1 MWLLTVAYFGQNV
14 SGYGL
19 VFFLPLIVKGL
30 GVSTNWIGLV
40 SALPY
45 LCAFVA
51 MIAGAGIPTSRA
63 SGPGTWPA
71 RAWWPRR
78 GWRLHRHR
86 RRSSGHDD
94 GRADASH

>member
-14 SGYGL
+14 AGYGL

-30 GVSTNWIGLV
+30 GVSTDWIGLV

-45 LCAFVA
+45 LFAFVA
-51 MIAGAGIPTSRA
+51 MLSGAGIPTSPA

-71 RAWWPRR
+71 PPLCARR
-78 GWRLHRHR
+78 DWRPASSSASAI
-86 RRSSGHDD
+86 RS
-94 GRADASH
+94 